1 MYITNQNGAKA
12 PQINNGYRKMTQ
24 LEKIIKRLEQKIRNK
39 RETLEN
45 SRNSVMLN
53 QATVTRLEIEHNA
66 IQETLEDIQAIFE

>member
-1 MYITNQNGAKA
+1 
-12 PQINNGYRKMTQ
+12 MTQ

-45 SRNSVMLN
+45 ARNAVMFN
-53 QATVTRLEIEHNA
+53 QTTVTRLEIEHDA

>member
-1 MYITNQNGAKA
+1 
-12 PQINNGYRKMTQ
+12 MTQ